1 MGHLHSNSDEAAQV
15 PVGTA
20 QFYRWGNYTWNKH
33 WDFRRVKLFLSSG
46 LEFISTVRLQIL
58 HSLHSTSLRLKEG
71 RGCDE
76 AQWMSICTACAKF
89 SGLAVLQHT
98 HAHTHTTEKG
108 GGDNGSRLRSG
119 PTLKCTYTQNVVHSP
134 QRHPHPVEILYIL
147 AISQEILF
155 KEMSLKIRNDQR
167 PLSLLR
173 ERIFFLN
180 LSFHSPC

>member
-1 MGHLHSNSDEAAQV
+1 MGHLHPNSDGAAQV

-76 AQWMSICTACAKF
+76 AQRMRICTACAKF

-108 GGDNGSRLRSG
+108 GGTMGVD
-119 PTLKCTYTQNVVHSP
+119 
-134 QRHPHPVEILYIL
+134 
-147 AISQEILF
+147 
-155 KEMSLKIRNDQR
+155 KIRPHLKVHIHTKCCAQSPETSTPCGD
-167 PLSLLR
+167 PLHISHITR
-173 ERIFFLN
+173 NII
-180 LSFHSPC
+180 